1 MHEAEPLEQ
10 INRTFVRFRGRQ
22 LTYFS
27 GCDYFRLASHPR
39 VLAAARDGLRRLSF
53 NVAASRVTTGNHP
66 VYGKLETA
74 LAEFFEAEAA
84 VLTPTGYVTA
94 MIAAQALAGSVSH
107 ALVDEQAHAALQD
120 AARFLDCPILRF
132 ESRNAQSLAL
142 QAHRC
147 GPGARIL
154 LLTDGMF
161 ARDGSAAPLERYLE
175 VLPKDA
181 CLLVDDAHGA
191 GILGANGRGT
201 PEHAGVKRQRIIQT
215 ITLSK
220 AFGAYGGAIL
230 GTAALRRRI
239 ISHSHLFIGSTP
251 LPPPLAN
258 AGLEAVRLMASHGS
272 QLRADLARN
281 ADFVKDGLR
290 QAGVPVPEYPGPI
303 LRVVPRN
310 QAEVGQLSRMLLR
323 AGIYPPLT
331 RYLRKSGNGYY
342 RFVISSQHSMLQLQS
357 LLRVLLRFYRERK

>member
-1 MHEAEPLEQ
+1 MCPPLKKRGEGGGGGR
-10 INRTFVRFRGRQ
+10 NKRFG
-22 LTYFS
+22 
-27 GCDYFRLASHPR
+27 P
-39 VLAAARDGLRRLSF
+39 
-53 NVAASRVTTGNHP
+53 
-66 VYGKLETA
+66 A
-74 LAEFFEAEAA
+74 L
-84 VLTPTGYVTA
+84 
-94 MIAAQALAGSVSH
+94 
-107 ALVDEQAHAALQD
+107 
-120 AARFLDCPILRF
+120 
-132 ESRNAQSLAL
+132 
-142 QAHRC
+142 
-147 GPGARIL
+147 
-154 LLTDGMF
+154 
-161 ARDGSAAPLERYLE
+161 
-175 VLPKDA
+175 
-181 CLLVDDAHGA
+181 
-191 GILGANGRGT
+191 
-201 PEHAGVKRQRIIQT
+201 
-215 ITLSK
+215 
-220 AFGAYGGAIL
+220 
-230 GTAALRRRI
+230 AALRRRI

-310 QAEVGQLSRMLLR
+310 QAEVERLSRMLLR